1 VPRQTPTIHRWQL
14 GQQLRRLR
22 EEAGISLHR
31 AALEIETSNAT
42 MSKIES
48 GKQAAR
54 PVYVKLL
61 ASMYGVDIS
70 ARQRLVELAGEAGQS
85 EWFASLAK
93 HIPDWFK
100 LYLGYETAAHERR
113 GYSAELID
121 GLLQTPEYARAVAAA
136 NRPRLDEDELG
147 SKVGIRKRRQQRL
160 AGDDPL
166 TLHSII
172 NEAALCRVVGCP
184 EVMRAQLR
192 HVIGLAELPN
202 VTVQVLPFSAG
213 VHPAMTA
220 PFVLLGFQDHPGM
233 DTVYLENGRG
243 ALYLEA
249 ESDLDRYNW
258 VFDQV
263 RGLALS
269 PAKSRTLLATVVK
282 QL

>member
-1 VPRQTPTIHRWQL
+1 
-14 GQQLRRLR
+14 
-22 EEAGISLHR
+22 
-31 AALEIETSNAT
+31 

-192 HVIGLAELPN
+192 HVIGLSELPN